1 MDTTKKIAQE
11 KRQYCDSGILRFCDS
26 GSLVW
31 AIVTLGFW
39 ANVTLGAWI
48 IVTLGVGLVTLEF
61 GLLCALWELGFRGT
75 LEVFVWNMVVENK
88 RLITQISQK
97 TP

>member
-31 AIVTLGFW
+31 AIVTLGVW

-48 IVTLGVGLVTLEF
+48 IVTLGVWTCHSGVWAMVCTLGTGLSRHS
-61 GLLCALWELGFRGT
+61 GGIC
-75 LEVFVWNMVVENK
+75 
-88 RLITQISQK
+88 
-97 TP
+97 